1 MRFCITGDQLSRKVL
16 GTVLK
21 ALYLTGIA
29 GITVCFSIRDSK
41 SNLIRETVIEA
52 GSNVKIESFFRKVP
66 DDAEFITDLSS
77 IDFNTPAVYKIK
89 LHHDIL
95 FDDTVT
101 LRIED
106 TTAPTAEGLTKTVLS
121 YGELPEA
128 KDMVENAYDLSGI
141 SSIEYENKPDIT
153 GGGTIKAPIRVTDN
167 YGNSSVIQATIIS
180 TEDTT
185 APVIRGVK
193 NVTVTQGEQPDLSA
207 GVYATDDISKNVSVK
222 IDASDLDFT
231 LPGKYKIYYT
241 AQDDAGNKATAE
253 ATVTVEKKAETPVK
267 KVAKKK
273 AAPVKKKPDYSKV
286 NQLAA
291 KLLKKLKKGSDVETA
306 RAIFKWVHKNITYVH
321 DGSKMTGKKAAYYG
335 LTRRT
340 GNCRVYAWTC
350 KILLDKAGIKN
361 MIVQR
366 YPVTTRHYWNLVY
379 MNGGWYHCDATPF
392 LDHHGIYFKLTDA
405 QLDKHHKFKKSKY
418 PARAT
423 S

>member
-1 MRFCITGDQLSRKVL
+1 MSRKAL

-21 ALYLTGIA
+21 ALYLAGIA
-29 GITVCFSIRDSK
+29 GITVCFSIRD
-41 SNLIRETVIEA
+41 A
-52 GSNVKIESFFRKVP
+52 GSNIIREAVTEAGVPVKIESFFKKLP

-89 LHHDIL
+89 VHHDIV

-101 LRIED
+101 VRIED
-106 TTAPTAEGLTKTVLS
+106 TTAPTADGLTKKVLS

-128 KDMVENAYDLSGI
+128 KDMVENAFDLNGI
-141 SSIEYENKPDIT
+141 SSVEYDKTPDIT
-153 GGGTIKAPIRVTDN
+153 GGGTVQVPIRVTDN
-167 YGNSSVIQATIIS
+167 YGNYSITQATFIV
-180 TEDTT
+180 TEDTK
-185 APVIRGVK
+185 APVIRGIK
-193 NVTVTQGEQPDLSA
+193 DVTVTQGENPDLSA
-207 GVYATDDISKNVSVK
+207 GVYAKDDVTDNVSVK
-222 IDASDLDFT
+222 IDASNLDYT
-231 LPGKYKIYYT
+231 VPGKYKIIYT
-241 AQDDAGNKATAE
+241 ARDDAGNTATAE
-253 ATVTVEKKAETPVK
+253 STVTVKKKPEVPVK

-273 AAPVKKKPDYSKV
+273 TAPTKKKIDYSKV

-291 KLLKKLKKGSDVETA
+291 KLVKKLRKGSDVETA

-321 DGSKMTGKKAAYYG
+321 DGSKMTGKKAAYFG

-361 MIVQR
+361 MIVSR

-379 MNGGWYHCDATPF
+379 LNGGWYHCDATPF
-392 LDHHGIYFKLTDA
+392 LDHRGIYFKLTDA
-405 QLDKHHKFKKSKY
+405 KLDKHHKFKKNKY

>member
-1 MRFCITGDQLSRKVL
+1 MGDQLSKKVL

-21 ALYLTGIA
+21 ALYLAGIA
-29 GITVCFSIRDSK
+29 GITVSFSIRDSK
-41 SNLIRETVIEA
+41 SNLIREAVIEA
-52 GSNVKIESFFRKVP
+52 GNKVKIESFFRKVP

-77 IDFNTPAVYKIK
+77 VDFNTPAVYKIR

-128 KDMVENAYDLSGI
+128 KDMVKNAFDLSGI
-141 SSIEYENKPDIT
+141 SSIEYETRPDIT
-153 GGGTIKAPIRVTDN
+153 CGGTIKAPIRVTDS
-167 YGNSSVIQATIIS
+167 YGNSSVIQATLIS

-193 NVTVTQGEQPDLSA
+193 DVTVTQGEQPDLSA
-207 GVYATDDISKNVSVK
+207 GVYATDDISNNVSVK
-222 IDASDLDFT
+222 IDASALDFT

-241 AQDDAGNKATAE
+241 AQDDVGNKATAE
-253 ATVTVEKKAETPVK
+253 STVTVTKKAEAPVK

-273 AAPVKKKPDYSKV
+273 ATPVKKKPDYSKV

-291 KLLKKLKKGSDVETA
+291 KLLKKLKKGSDVDTA
-306 RAIFKWVHKNITYVH
+306 RAIFKWVHKNIHYVH

-392 LDHHGIYFKLTDA
+392 LDHRGIYFKLTDA